1 MCGCPPDSKIKYS
14 CVLYVSMYYTVC
26 YFTGIFYAVVRK
38 ISMLFIDNK
47 DFVLCILYCCRVLR
61 CWRGLQ
67 LLLTQYRRGCGTIY
81 SSVSVFEVS
90 GRKPGSCVVNSAYFL
105 YYIWQRKES
114 GGEAINDVSHFLET
128 SGADGWLCIKRHT
141 VPVTPQC
148 SLAALEDLQCLTQ
161 HSFQRC

>member
-1 MCGCPPDSKIKYS
+1 M
-14 CVLYVSMYYTVC
+14 
-26 YFTGIFYAVVRK
+26 
-38 ISMLFIDNK
+38 
-47 DFVLCILYCCRVLR
+47 
-61 CWRGLQ
+61 
-67 LLLTQYRRGCGTIY
+67 IY

-128 SGADGWLCIKRHT
+128 SGADRWSCIKRHT

-148 SLAALEDLQCLTQ
+148 SLGALEDLQCLTQ